1 MGNEEQKTISH
12 FRIADLSNEDK
23 PREKA
28 INSGIASLSDTELI
42 ALLLGGGMKGKSV
55 LELSKEIYHS
65 CNNSLAEVARMSIR
79 DMCRRFQGIGPAKAV
94 TLAAA
99 LELGA
104 RRTDIKTDEKP
115 QIKCSRDA
123 YVLLP
128 SSMINNHAEEFWI
141 ILLSRSNKVI
151 GKERIS
157 KGGTTATVVDV
168 KLIIRHAIEYLA
180 QGIILAHNH
189 PSGNLI
195 PSVQDDALTT
205 KVKQAAALLD
215 INVLDHLIVSNTGY
229 YSYNDEGRLR

>member
-1 MGNEEQKTISH
+1 MDNEEIKSISH

-28 INSGIASLSDTELI
+28 INSGITSLSDTELI

-99 LELGA
+99 LELGS
-104 RRTDIKTDEKP
+104 RRTDKTNEKP
-115 QIKCSRDA
+115 QIKCSHDA
-123 YVLLP
+123 FTLLP
-128 SSMINNHAEEFWI
+128 AAMLNNHVEEFWI

-189 PSGNLI
+189 PSGNLT
-195 PSVQDDALTT
+195 PSGQDDTLTT

-215 INVLDHLIVSNTGY
+215 INVLDHLIVSSAGY
-229 YSYNDEGRLR
+229 YSYSDEGRLS